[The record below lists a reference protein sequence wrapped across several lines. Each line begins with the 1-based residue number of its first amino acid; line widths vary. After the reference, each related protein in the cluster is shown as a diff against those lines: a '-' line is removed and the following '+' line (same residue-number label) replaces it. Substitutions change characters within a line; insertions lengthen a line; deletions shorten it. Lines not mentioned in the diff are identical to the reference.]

1 MGMMMRKN
9 PPTVIDFGKINDS
22 AKDDIKVLEKE
33 IMQIESDMEEKR
45 REINSLLKIMI
56 KIAQHMGIPIEE
68 IPALKEDRK
77 LLNVRID
84 DLLLM
89 DTEFSNGKYS
99 KFPKLNTQ
107 DIIVC
112 SLAGILSTLI
122 DVIFVGTPEVVKI
135 YKGGENFDG
144 SILTE
149 AIRKIG
155 NNDNG
160 KSSEIFKWF
169 SDKCKVPYDISLK
182 SDMLTPNNHRLR
194 SPAHDPFFGLLFAV
208 ADIILGTTTCID
220 NNGSLAVI
228 VNPNKSPTSEK
239 WLAVFYYLGHIISDM
254 CTSRGIPIP
263 GFFATQ
269 FYTAKISDSSIAE
282 IAESMY
288 KDGYDLRH
296 MASMSVPVLVKDVL
310 INVYLKLTR
319 ENTTIITSLCD
330 REKYDLDFKLKTCKM
345 KFIANSIATIG
356 NAVKFAA
363 PPNCG
368 NPCALNIV
376 QWMAFVQ
383 NSINMVAASTRG
395 FTPEKVMYNRQRI
408 NKRWEKL

>member
-1 MGMMMRKN
+1 MGMMMTKN
-9 PPTVIDFGKINDS
+9 PPSVIDFGRITDPVKG
-22 AKDDIKVLEKE
+22 DIKDLEKE
-33 IMQIESDMEEKR
+33 IIQIESDMKEEH
-45 REINSLLKIMI
+45 REINILLQRMKST
-56 KIAQHMGIPIEE
+56 ASDMGIPIEE
-68 IPALKEDRK
+68 IPALEENCKS
-77 LLNVRID
+77 LNIQID
-84 DLLLM
+84 DLLLVN
-89 DTEFSNGKYS
+89 TESSNKKYS
-99 KFPKLNTQ
+99 KFPKLSTQ
-107 DIIVC
+107 DVIVC
-112 SLAGILSTLI
+112 SLAGMLSTLI

-149 AIRKIG
+149 VIRKVG

-160 KSSEIFKWF
+160 KLSEIFKWF

-182 SDMLTPNNHRLR
+182 SSMLTPDNHRLR
-194 SPAHDPFFGLLFAV
+194 SLAHDPFFGLLFAV

-220 NNGSLAVI
+220 NNGRLAVI
-228 VNPNKSPTSEK
+228 VNPNKSPTPEK
-239 WLAVFYYLGHIISDM
+239 WLAVFYYLGHIISDI
-254 CTSRGIPIP
+254 CTARGIPIP
-263 GFFATQ
+263 GFYTTQ
-269 FYTAKISDSSIAE
+269 FFTAEISDSSIAE

-296 MASMSVPVLVKDVL
+296 MASMSVPVLVKDAL

-319 ENTTIITSLCD
+319 ESSTIIAPVCD
-330 REKYDLDFKLKTCKM
+330 REKYDLDFKLKTYKM

-383 NSINMVAASTRG
+383 NSIIIVAASTRD
-395 FTPEKVMYNRQRI
+395 FTVEEAMYNRKII
-408 NKRWEKL
+408 NEKREEL